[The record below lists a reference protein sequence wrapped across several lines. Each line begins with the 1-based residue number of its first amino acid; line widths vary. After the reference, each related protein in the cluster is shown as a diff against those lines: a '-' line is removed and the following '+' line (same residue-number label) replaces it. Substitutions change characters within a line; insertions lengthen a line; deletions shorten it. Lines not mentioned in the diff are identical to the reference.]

1 MSYQEIREKAIS
13 LSLKERAALAH
24 ELLQTLEEPSKEE
37 IAQLWI
43 EEAERRFEL
52 YEQGKMRVI
61 SGEEARKRVR
71 KTVP

>member
-1 MSYQEIREKAIS
+1 MSYQEIRDKAIG
-13 LSLKERAALAH
+13 LTLKERAALAH

-43 EEAERRFEL
+43 EEAERRFDL
-52 YEQGKMRVI
+52 YEQGKMKVI

>member
-1 MSYQEIREKAIS
+1 MSYQEIKEKAVA

-37 IAQLWI
+37 IAQLWL
-43 EEAERRFEL
+43 EEAERRFDL
-52 YEQGKMRVI
+52 YEQGKMKVI

-71 KTVP
+71 KTIP

>member
-1 MSYQEIREKAIS
+1 MSYQEIKEKAVG

-37 IAQLWI
+37 VAALWV
-43 EEAERRFEL
+43 EEAERRLEL
-52 YEQGKMRVI
+52 VEQGKMKLI

-71 KTVP
+71 KAVS

>member
-1 MSYQEIREKAIS
+1 MSYQEIRDKAIG
-13 LSLKERAALAH
+13 LPLKERAALAH

-43 EEAERRFEL
+43 EEAERRSDL
-52 YEQGKMRVI
+52 YELGKMKVI

-71 KTVP
+71 AV